1 MGKTLDRKTV
11 TQLRDS
17 LLEDYNDLRKGKN
30 PAENF
35 GTQEAVLAS
44 QINILSY
51 VLGHSFNLFRGEIG
65 VWPES
70 PDKMYT
76 KSTEKDE

>member
-17 LLEDYNDLRKGKN
+17 LLEDYNDLRKAKN
-30 PAENF
+30 PSENF

-51 VLGHSFNLFRGEIG
+51 ILGHSFNLFRGEIG
-65 VWPES
+65 TWPEVS
-70 PDKMYT
+70 DKMYT
-76 KSTEKDE
+76 KSLEANE